1 VKNRTLTIG
10 ALAAVLVIALWWF
23 LVYSGLNSKAGDIS
37 DDISAAESE
46 QTTLRGQLAELEAI
60 EAQAPEIEAQ
70 LAELQQKLPANPDLA
85 SFLDITTQIERDS
98 QVSFVSIA
106 PGDPT
111 QAGSVATV
119 PLTIV
124 VEGGYFEVLEYL
136 RRIEELPRL
145 VVVDGISL
153 TAGGSQDGEAAAP
166 TDAPSIQVTLTARMF
181 SLSME
186 STTPTTVATTTTVA
200 GSE

>member
-1 VKNRTLTIG
+1 MKNRTLTIG

-23 LVYSGLNSKAGDIS
+23 FVYSGLSSKASDVT
-37 DDISAAESE
+37 DDIDAAQAE
-46 QTTLRGQLAELEAI
+46 QTTLRNQLAELEAI
-60 EAQAPEIEAQ
+60 EAQGPEIEAQ
-70 LAELQQKLPANPDLA
+70 LTQLQQKLPANPDLA

-98 QVSFVSIA
+98 QVSFVSVA

-111 QAGSVATV
+111 QAGSVATI

-153 TAGGSQDGEAAAP
+153 TAGGASEAGAEASP

-181 SLSME
+181 SLSTV
-186 STTPTTVATTTTVA
+186 STTPTTVA

>member
-1 VKNRTLTIG
+1 MKNRTLTIG

-23 LVYSGLNSKAGDIS
+23 FVYSGLSSKASDVS
-37 DDISAAESE
+37 DDIDSARAE
-46 QTTLRGQLAELEAI
+46 QTTLRSQLAELEAI
-60 EAQAPEIEAQ
+60 EAQGPEIAAQ
-70 LAELQQKLPANPDLA
+70 LTQLQQKLPANPDLA

-98 QVSFVSIA
+98 QVSFVSVA
-106 PGDPT
+106 PGDPA
-111 QAGSVATV
+111 QAGSVATI

-124 VEGGYFEVLEYL
+124 VEGGYFEVLDYL

-153 TAGGSQDGEAAAP
+153 TAGSSDGGEEAASP
-166 TDAPSIQVTLTARMF
+166 TDAPTIQVTLTARMF
-181 SLSME
+181 SLSLQT
-186 STTPTTVATTTTVA
+186 TTPTTVA